1 MFNKLNYF
9 LHRKFKIQLILLI
22 LAGLVVSFL
31 ELLGIG
37 LIPYF
42 IGVITDKQK
51 FLDLLPFSNLKSYF
65 YNLNDLNLFLFFSFS
80 IVSMFIIKNILI
92 FLLNF
97 FENKVYLNIVV
108 YNSSKLLRYYINS
121 PFHLHL
127 DRNSSKFIRNL
138 SHDTEASGDLIH
150 SMIKIF
156 RDILMC
162 ILIISLLIATNPLI
176 AIISIA
182 SLSLFAFLVYF
193 FIKGKIENFGKSTRN
208 FLSSKIQVLSDAFS
222 AIKEIKVIGN
232 ESKVFLNYDKTLIGY
247 HEMKAKFNVLS
258 VLPRLS
264 LEFMA
269 VSILVC
275 IVIIFNSQSNSGIQ
289 TFLPNLTLITIAI
302 IKLSPLINN
311 IISSLSSISY
321 SKSCMESVYNEF
333 IKLNNEPDQ
342 KNEIN
347 DQKTE
352 NDFEEEIKI
361 IEFKKVNYRY
371 PNTLNNVLNN
381 VNFKIFPNQVVGIIG
396 ATGSGKTTLVDLLLG
411 LLDPSE
417 GNILINDSDLKLDK
431 KKFRNLM
438 SYVPQNPFIYN
449 DNILN
454 NIIFQNQNNY
464 KNLEDQKKLDQILD
478 ICQLNEFVDKLPK
491 KILENSGN
499 LGIKFSGGQRQ
510 RLAIARALYLDRKII
525 VLDEATNALDIKT
538 EEKILNKIYK
548 LKKDKIIIN
557 ISHKIN
563 ETINYDN
570 LLVLDHNRIIDNGPY
585 QNLKESTKNLYFNK
599 L

>member
-1 MFNKLNYF
+1 
-9 LHRKFKIQLILLI
+9 
-22 LAGLVVSFL
+22 
-31 ELLGIG
+31 
-37 LIPYF
+37 
-42 IGVITDKQK
+42 
-51 FLDLLPFSNLKSYF
+51 
-65 YNLNDLNLFLFFSFS
+65 
-80 IVSMFIIKNILI
+80 MFITKNILI

-150 SMIKIF
+150 SVIKIF

-182 SLSLFAFLVYF
+182 SLSLFAFVVYF
-193 FIKGKIENFGKSTRN
+193 FIKKKIENFGKSTRN
-208 FLSSKIQVLSDAFS
+208 FLASKIQVLSDAFS

-232 ESKVFLNYDKTLIGY
+232 ESKVFSNYDKTLIGY

-258 VLPRLS
+258 ILPKLS

-269 VSILVC
+269 VGILMC
-275 IVIIFNSQSNSGIQ
+275 IVIIFNYQSNTGIQ
-289 TFLPNLTLITIAI
+289 SFLPNLTLITIAI

-333 IKLNNEPDQ
+333 AKLDKHESDQ
-342 KNEIN
+342 KYKKNEIN
-347 DQKTE
+347 DQKTK
-352 NDFEEEIKI
+352 NDLEEEIKI

-417 GNILINDSDLKLDK
+417 GNILINDSDLKSDK
-431 KKFRNLM
+431 KKFINLM

-464 KNLEDQKKLDQILD
+464 KNAEDHKKLDQILD
-478 ICQLNEFVDKLPK
+478 ICQLKEFVDKLPK

-510 RLAIARALYLDRKII
+510 RLARKII